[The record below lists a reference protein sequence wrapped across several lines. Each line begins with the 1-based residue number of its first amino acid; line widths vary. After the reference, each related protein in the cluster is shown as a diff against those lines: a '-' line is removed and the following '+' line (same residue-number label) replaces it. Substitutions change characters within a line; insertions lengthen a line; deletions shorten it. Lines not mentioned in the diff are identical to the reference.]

1 MLDLDAIKALCDAAT
16 PGPWER
22 YAGSPKTRYIVAPN
36 VEHIDVDEADWGPEV
51 GNVLA
56 VGTLNDPRA
65 WRYADVEFIAQAR
78 TLVPA
83 LVTEVEAL
91 RAAVDRAGA
100 LVDAAQLALSYHQ
113 EPHVV
118 AAVMA
123 ARDAYLAAVGAE
135 DEEQG
140 YEDWPAIR
148 GYVDEED
155 GDE

>member
-1 MLDLDAIKALCDAAT
+1 MMPELDLDAVKALCDAAT

-56 VGTLNDPRA
+56 VGTLHDPRA
-65 WRYADVEFIAQAR
+65 WRYADVEFIAQSR

-83 LVTEVEAL
+83 LAAEVERL
-91 RAAVDRAGA
+91 RTERDAGVRLLRRFKA
-100 LVDAAQLALSYHQ
+100 RLD
-113 EPHVV
+113 
-118 AAVMA
+118 AVMA
-123 ARDAYLAAVGAE
+123 LHQPEPYGNCIECSCDHPIGGVDYPCPTVRAASGEA
-135 DEEQG
+135 
-140 YEDWPAIR
+140 
-148 GYVDEED
+148 